1 MGSCLCKE
9 KKSRSSRS
17 AANGDDSYR
26 RSTRGRENCRG
37 NQTDPN
43 DKRAVTGRASPE
55 SGSRENNVS
64 FGGAIEGSNIVNISN
79 DRSVTRLSSQSK
91 YEIKILRYLKCLLGN
106 Y

>member
-17 AANGDDSYR
+17 AGNGDESYQ
-26 RSTRGRENCRG
+26 RSTRGRGTRN

-43 DKRAVTGRASPE
+43 DKRSVTRGRSPE

-64 FGGAIEGSNIVNISN
+64 FGGAIEGSNIVNISI

-91 YEIKILRYLKCLLGN
+91 
-106 Y
+106 